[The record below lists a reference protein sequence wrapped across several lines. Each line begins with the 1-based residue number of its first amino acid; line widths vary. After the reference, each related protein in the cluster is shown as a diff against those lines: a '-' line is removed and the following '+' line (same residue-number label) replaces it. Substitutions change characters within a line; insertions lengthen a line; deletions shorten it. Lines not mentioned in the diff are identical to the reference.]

1 MSKLSKHVGVKVR
14 NLRKNR
20 GLTQEQLGELVELPQ
35 SYIGGIERGEKNI
48 SLETLERIVET
59 LRVEPSDL
67 FSGYDLT
74 NSQYE
79 RSKLLDSTYLLIEQC
94 SDKEIALIK
103 KLVDVVISEVRSKS
117 I

>member
-1 MSKLSKHVGVKVR
+1 MSKLSKHVGIKIR

-20 GLTQEQLGELVELPQ
+20 GLTQEQLGELVDLPQ

-48 SLETLERIVET
+48 SLETLERIVRT
-59 LRVEPSDL
+59 LRVDPSNL

-79 RSKLLDSTYLLIEQC
+79 RSKLLDSTHLLIEQC
-94 SDKEIALIK
+94 SDKELTLIK
-103 KLVDVVISEVRSKS
+103 KLVEVVISEAKN
-117 I
+117 